1 MRTLILTV
9 SALVALASANTCTDC
24 TTMVNAISAASTS
37 EESITD
43 QQVILVGALC
53 PGSEDP
59 AQCEAGLPDFW
70 KAIALRL
77 WPAYY
82 NPEAEWMCAPACA
95 DPQDTP
101 TTCDQCV
108 EGLQASIDFLVDSID
123 AIVERFM
130 ASDFCSTIPDERCP
144 EFLEAVLRGGIPVLA
159 ETSNPEEYPQ
169 FCEAVLPGTCPA
181 RNMIF

>member
-1 MRTLILTV
+1 MGILTV

-82 NPEAEWMCAPACA
+82 NPEAEWMCAPPCK
-95 DPQDTP
+95 DPQDHIL
-101 TTCDQCV
+101 TCEECV
-108 EGLQASIDFLVDSID
+108 EGLKASIDQLADPRYID
-123 AIVERFM
+123 VIVERH
-130 ASDFCSTIPDERCP
+130 RCH
-144 EFLEAVLRGGIPVLA
+144 
-159 ETSNPEEYPQ
+159 
-169 FCEAVLPGTCPA
+169 
-181 RNMIF
+181 